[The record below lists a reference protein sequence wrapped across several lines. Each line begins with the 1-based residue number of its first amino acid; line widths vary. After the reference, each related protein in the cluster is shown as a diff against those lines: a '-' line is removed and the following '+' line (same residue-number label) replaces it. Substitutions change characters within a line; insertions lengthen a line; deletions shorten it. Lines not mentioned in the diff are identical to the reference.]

1 MVIELEEAV
10 KTHIEKAKKSIRSTI
25 EALPQYPT
33 KEQYDEAQE
42 AVHGAVRSAGLAI
55 KAKAQAFRSWRG
67 KWQDELKRLVTEA
80 AQSTLAVIDN
90 IRDLGLQEI
99 GMKWAW
105 MEGITYKDWA
115 RYHTLKDTFDGWR
128 QEVLDVALRHDG
140 VRQATA
146 VADEVEGRAMD
157 VAEGAAKELAR
168 LRSVGRWKLE
178 MRDAS
183 DDFSSRYAPPAV
195 VKAGQAVVDGA
206 RTAAGAVQDKVAA
219 PVERLASAASQQL
232 KDASASVSARLMAS
246 SERQQQQ
253 QQQGVIERA
262 TSVLSE
268 KVLGTP
274 QPPQPLPAS
283 LYSAG
288 SAKIADAVAQA
299 SGAVADGAHGVAHA
313 AGAAR
318 SAASSGAVDAA
329 SALQGVASGVSA
341 AVLGSSTST
350 TTTTSR
356 SVLSSASASIE
367 SLVSEASQAVFGDAT
382 YATST

>member
-1 MVIELEEAV
+1 VIELEEAV
-10 KTHIEKAKKSIRSTI
+10 KTHIEKAKKSIRTTI
-25 EALPQYPT
+25 ETLPQDPT

-55 KAKAQAFRSWRG
+55 KAKAQALRSWRG
-67 KWQDELKRLVTEA
+67 KWQEELKRLVTEA

-128 QEVLDVALRHDG
+128 QEVLDVAMRHAG

-146 VADEVEGRAMD
+146 AADEVEDRAMD

-206 RTAAGAVQDKVAA
+206 RTAAGAIQDKVAA

-246 SERQQQQ
+246 SSSSSSLQQP
-253 QQQGVIERA
+253 GVVERA

-274 QPPQPLPAS
+274 QPQQPLPAS

-288 SAKIADAVAQA
+288 SAKLADAVAQA

-318 SAASSGAVDAA
+318 SAASSGAADAA

-341 AVLGSSTST
+341 AVLGISSSTASQP
-350 TTTTSR
+350 
-356 SVLSSASASIE
+356 VLSSASASIE
-367 SLVSEASQAVFGDAT
+367 SLMSEASQAVFGDAT
-382 YATST
+382 STAST